1 MGMCYR
7 RRGGVLSPE
16 HCWWAGDAWRAGG
29 ASVPDQDALPV
40 RAAARGAV
48 RCQTLSG
55 VPTQQPGMK
64 HPGTSTRTGTHSRD
78 RSTHINTEQNPITL
92 YDYEVALICIFI
104 LVLYIHSQWILSKSS
119 QSIMIYVSFFV
130 IFNVIKI
137 LTSCTSIYV
146 SPFTLPCIE

>member
-1 MGMCYR
+1 MATWELGSASSGETRAGKGDLVGMCYR

-78 RSTHINTEQNPITL
+78 KSTHINTEQNPITL
-92 YDYEVALICIFI
+92 YNYEVALIRIFI
-104 LVLYIHSQWILSKSS
+104 LDLYIHSQWPL
-119 QSIMIYVSFFV
+119 YHLNLVSA
-130 IFNVIKI
+130 
-137 LTSCTSIYV
+137 
-146 SPFTLPCIE
+146 